1 MAYRLCTFDSF
12 GKLIAVDP
20 TRYDDDQDVL
30 PTVSLLN
37 PNAFAFVDETLLGDA
52 VISNLGSD
60 IADGS
65 PDLSGEDITVFV
77 PNRSTQYDPRVE
89 VTLYMPNPHPLL
101 THNRK
106 VIQDITKVVT
116 VYNTND
122 RNTRPFHST
131 AQKKFGP
138 TSGKFTRSDVGYTG
152 GFLYLTNLSKTD
164 YTGVSAPHNDIARTG
179 VPSYS
184 MELFFYTTSLAN
196 NFTLLQ
202 KGPTGASANWKLGF
216 DSSAGF
222 LQFAWQSYG
231 STGGYNYSQNII
243 NVSGMTTN
251 SWQHVAV
258 SVVRNTGTAG
268 LVSYLI
274 SGYFNGTNR
283 FSIGVTSGS
292 FPETRYSN
300 GIYVGNNH
308 IGTEGFNGYI
318 DSVRILESGTTT
330 GFFGPSGYG
339 FLPYA
344 SGTLGVPTLSG
355 FTRSSQTIAILNFNG
370 LSDITN
376 FYAESLDYIS
386 ATVANIVPLTI
397 DGAGLTS
404 GSTTNLV
411 GVGVRDVVRYT
422 VGYTAGATA
431 YSDPTGF
438 SLSYGAIVSP
448 FVNSAV
454 PGTTAFYNH
463 GYDYIFGLNSIYDNA
478 PDINV
483 FRVFYRNDLQYE
495 TGMELMHEIEGIAGN
510 RGSSGSVYIPQRGQN
525 PFRRLFASSAGNC
538 YGLSLTHNSLFI
550 DPMNTETMR
559 FIMENGYLVSQG
571 ICASSYNFTDS
582 RGIERWLTA
591 SEISNLRLDILEY
604 QNNLKTVSKN
614 TKKIVD
620 AAATKNEIKF
630 AKVNKA
636 SGSPEVSGPEE
647 LG

>member
-12 GKLIAVDP
+12 GKLISIDP
-20 TRYDDDQDVL
+20 AKYSDDQDVI
-30 PTVSLLN
+30 PTTTTFN
-37 PNAFAFVDETLLGDA
+37 PNVFSFVDESLLTGVA
-52 VISNLGSD
+52 VSDFGSD

-65 PDLSGEDITVFV
+65 PDLIGEDISISF
-77 PNRSTQYDPRVE
+77 PNRSAQYDPRVE
-89 VTLYMPNPHPLL
+89 VTLYMPNPHPYLV
-101 THNRK
+101 HNRK
-106 VIQDITKVVT
+106 VVQDITKVTT
-116 VYNTND
+116 VFNTSD
-122 RNTRPFHST
+122 RNTRPVHST
-131 AQKKFGP
+131 TQKKFGP

-152 GFLYLTNLSKTD
+152 GFLYITNLSKTD
-164 YTGVSAPHNDIARTG
+164 YAGVSAPHNDIARTG

-184 MELFFYTTSLAN
+184 MELFFYPTTFAN

-268 LVSYLI
+268 IVSYLI

-283 FSIGVTSGS
+283 FSVGVTSGT
-292 FPETRYSN
+292 FPETRYGN

-308 IGTEGFNGYI
+308 LGTEGFNGYI
-318 DSVRILESGTTT
+318 DSLRILESGTTT

-370 LSDITN
+370 LPESNN
-376 FYAESLDYIS
+376 FYGESLDYIS
-386 ATVANIVPLTI
+386 GTVANIVPLTLES
-397 DGAGLTS
+397 AGFTA
-404 GSTTNLV
+404 GSVTNLV
-411 GVGVRDVVRYT
+411 GMGVRDIVRYT
-422 VGYTAGATA
+422 IGYTAGATA

-448 FVNSAV
+448 FVNSAA
-454 PGTTAFYNH
+454 PGTTAYYSH

-483 FRVFYRNDLQYE
+483 FRIFYRNDLQYDRS
-495 TGMELMHEIEGIAGN
+495 MELLHEIEGIAGN
-510 RGSSGSVYIPQRGQN
+510 IGSSGNVYNPQRGQN
-525 PFRRLFASSAGNC
+525 PFRRLFGSSGNA
-538 YGLSLTHNSLFI
+538 YGVSLTHNSLFI
-550 DPMNTETMR
+550 DPTNADTMKY
-559 FIMENGYLVSQG
+559 IMDNGLLVSQG
-571 ICASSYNFTDS
+571 ISASVYNFTDS
-582 RGIERWLTA
+582 KGIERRLTA
-591 SEISNLRLDILEY
+591 TEISNLRLDILEY
-604 QNNLKTVSKN
+604 QNNLKNYSKSVKETIN
-614 TKKIVD
+614 

-636 SGSPEVSGPEE
+636 SGSAEVSVPEGLE
-647 LG
+647 